1 MTSTCN
7 EFTASEAANRLGVSV
22 KALRLYEER
31 GFITPSRTASGWRI
45 YSAETMEKASAVVA
59 LRSLGLSLARIGQV
73 MGQDSSGLEEALA
86 AHEADLT
93 GRAGRLAE
101 TIEHVRLM
109 RSELARGA
117 KPDFNGIGNLVATPP
132 SPIAAFDLPW
142 PWGGEPFELRSLSPI
157 TYVVGPLF
165 SGKTRFSRCL
175 ADNVEGAIFVGLDR
189 LETDEN
195 TIREQVRADPRLDA
209 RMDRA
214 LAWLGEDGATPSPAL
229 SVLLL
234 MLEADEPAIPIID
247 LIEQDLD
254 ADTQRAFM
262 AYLRR
267 RGPTGKPVIAITR
280 SSEILDLDAVGQHE
294 AILHCPAN
302 HSPPFYVRPHS
313 GARGFE
319 AVATCLAPP
328 DVRARSEGVI
338 AWRPPA
344 A

>member
-1 MTSTCN
+1 M
-7 EFTASEAANRLGVSV
+7 
-22 KALRLYEER
+22 
-31 GFITPSRTASGWRI
+31 
-45 YSAETMEKASAVVA
+45 
-59 LRSLGLSLARIGQV
+59 
-73 MGQDSSGLEEALA
+73 
-86 AHEADLT
+86 
-93 GRAGRLAE
+93 
-101 TIEHVRLM
+101 
-109 RSELARGA
+109 
-117 KPDFNGIGNLVATPP
+117 
-132 SPIAAFDLPW
+132 
-142 PWGGEPFELRSLSPI
+142 
-157 TYVVGPLF
+157 
-165 SGKTRFSRCL
+165 
-175 ADNVEGAIFVGLDR
+175 GLDR
-189 LETDEN
+189 LETDET
-195 TIREQVRADPRLDA
+195 TIREQVRSEPRLDA

-214 LAWLGEDGATPSPAL
+214 LAWLAEDGATPSPAL
-229 SVLLL
+229 SVLLFV
-234 MLEADEPAIPIID
+234 LEADEPAIPIID

-254 ADTQRAFM
+254 ADTQRALM

-302 HSPPFYVRPHS
+302 HSPPFYVRPYP